1 MSLIVDKI
9 VSGGQ
14 TGADRGGLDA
24 AIELGIPHGGWCPK
38 GRRAEDG
45 AIPERYELQEVGSA
59 DYKVRT
65 RRNVID
71 SGGTVIFTRG
81 RLEGGSKLTEKIARE
96 AGKPCVHQDL
106 EKVRLTVAVQQLR
119 EWLRTREVRVLNVAG
134 SRESKAPGLQAAVAR
149 LLVSAL
155 QFAADSYQP
164 EEERIFVDDVRELAA
179 ADPAET
185 YGSDRKK

>member
-1 MSLIVDKI
+1 MTILVGKI

-24 AIELGIPHGGWCPK
+24 AIEIGIPHGGWCPK

-45 AIPERYELQEVGSA
+45 AIPERYELQETSSA

-71 SGGTVIFTRG
+71 SDGTVIFTRG

-106 EKVRLTVAVQQLR
+106 DKVRLTEAVQQLR
-119 EWLRTREVRVLNVAG
+119 AWLRVHEVHVLNVAG
-134 SRESKAPGLQAAVAR
+134 SRESKAPGLQVAVAR

-164 EEERIFVDDVRELAA
+164 EEERVFVDDVPELVA
-179 ADPAET
+179 ADPAEA
-185 YGSDRKK
+185 YKPYPEK